1 MIVVLDTNVMISALI
16 SAGGP
21 PAQIIDLWEA
31 GAFDVASSAPLLEE
45 VKRVLEYEQV
55 KKYLKCSPEEIN
67 KLLTGWRT
75 ASIFVDLEEK
85 VEVIKDDPDD
95 DRILECAVAAEAD
108 YIVSGDNH
116 LLDLGE
122 YRGIEVLPPAGFL
135 VLINP

>member
-16 SAGGP
+16 STGGP
-21 PAQIIDLWEA
+21 PARIIDFWEA

-45 VKRVLEYEQV
+45 VKRVLGYDQV

-67 KLLTGWRT
+67 KLLAGWRT
-75 ASIFVDLEEK
+75 ASIYVDPEEEL
-85 VEVIKDDPDD
+85 EVIKDDPDD
-95 DRILECAVAAEAD
+95 DRVLECAVAAEAE